1 MFLSQCRALGNHIVS
16 KGENATSGDVA
27 SGVDNI
33 NDEYYELLSI
43 ESIGLQYVL
52 DDEKEPTDT
61 PILYY
66 LSSFRDLISYF

>member
-1 MFLSQCRALGNHIVS
+1 LNSNNHIVS

-27 SGVDNI
+27 SEVSNI

-52 DDEKEPTDT
+52 DDDK
-61 PILYY
+61 
-66 LSSFRDLISYF
+66 